1 MDRFAP
7 REPRVLRL
15 LHAGRLLAKWGLV
28 VGGTIGGLTV
38 VGVAGVEA
46 VLPLL
51 LLVVLPL
58 LGAVVAMVVIV
69 QGRNTLPSF
78 RELALAMAA
87 LLTNGV
93 LLLDAELY
101 LACVTVVLAG
111 LVTVLSA
118 RITVRRRGPAF

>member
-7 REPRVLRL
+7 RELRL
-15 LHAGRLLAKWGLV
+15 LHAGRMLAKWGLV

-38 VGVAGVEA
+38 VGVAGVRA
-46 VLPLL
+46 VVPLL

-58 LGAVVAMVVIV
+58 LGAVVAMFVIIH
-69 QGRNTLPSF
+69 GRNTLPSL
-78 RELALAMAA
+78 RDLAMAMAA

-111 LVTVLSA
+111 LITAVSV